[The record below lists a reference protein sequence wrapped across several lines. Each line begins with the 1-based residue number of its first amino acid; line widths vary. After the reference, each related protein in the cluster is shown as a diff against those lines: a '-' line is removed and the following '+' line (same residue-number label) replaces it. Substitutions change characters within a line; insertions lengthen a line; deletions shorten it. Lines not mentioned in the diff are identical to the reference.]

1 MFNLDTFRLIKKT
14 FNRFFT
20 IVMIVLI
27 GVAFMMGLMSCE
39 YVMQKSVDSYYD
51 AYNLQDLQL
60 YSAYGFDDND
70 ILAIKE
76 QEGIKDVFASKMI
89 DSYARIGE
97 KDGIVVR
104 LREYISDVNRFKLI
118 AGHMPFND
126 SQVLLL
132 KGTSGSNSY
141 QIGDKIELYSD
152 DGFADQLR
160 VSTFTI
166 VGFVESPEY
175 LAKFAGTSN
184 LDNLDIDLVLYGN
197 NTNFIADY
205 YTTVY
210 LTLADSLPYL
220 GFSKAYDEHILN
232 YKEDLTSFAAKQQV
246 YRKDKLLK
254 TYTEKIKDGE
264 KELAEQK
271 QSGEEELAAAKKALD
286 DAQIKLIASEM
297 MISSNEETLRS
308 NKDKLAAS
316 KALLDENAQKIND
329 AIKEVENQS
338 GQPFDSAYQTCESA
352 YFTYLILETQMN
364 EGSIINTDTYLR
376 NMIADNNA
384 RIAEIDAEIAIIDN
398 QLANGEGDPV
408 DLARR
413 RADLNAEKLNLQ
425 NTNVVLESMLAQV
438 DPDDTKAQIQSILDQ
453 MDAQAN
459 GSVKDTYFNMKK
471 LKEGKAQLDEG
482 YAQLASGQQQVADGE
497 LALKEARAELARGQ
511 AQYKQGL
518 SDYQEGLLTFNKE
531 IEKAENKIRMA
542 YQELNELP
550 EAQWLVLDRSMQY
563 SSTMFKSNS
572 QQMGAI
578 GISIPLLFYL
588 VAALV
593 CMTTMTRL
601 VDEQRSQIG
610 VYCALG
616 FSKSQIIGKYC
627 LYGFLACLGGS
638 LIGIPLGY
646 LIFPTVIYSTWR
658 LMYNLPPM
666 VLALSWKTLL
676 ICVFAFSA
684 LVVFVTFLVVNNSL
698 KEMPASLM
706 RPKAPKEAKKIFLEN
721 WHFLWKRLSFTGKIT
736 ARNLVRYKMRFFM
749 TVFGVAG
756 CTSLLVIG
764 FGVRDSI
771 SDVVNIQYGELFN
784 YNHNIALN
792 NDDEL
797 EDILNIL
804 ENDFSND
811 VVAPYMTYTSKAYI
825 GQDEPTMTV
834 QVLDARA
841 ANSVMNLRSAHG
853 QDKIKLSNN
862 GVVVSQKFA
871 KNNNLKEGDTLTI
884 ESAGGIK
891 ASVQVDAICEWYFQ
905 HYIFIADTYYEST
918 FAEKIH
924 ENAIAVKCDDGLALK
939 ESLKTQTTVRSVTDF
954 SSFIEQF
961 NTMISALNF
970 IIAVIILTAGSLAF
984 VVLINLTQVN
994 ISERMREIATL
1005 KVLGF
1010 RDSEVNSYLFKEI
1023 ILLTIIGGILGLPLG
1038 YVEERMIM
1046 SIINMDMIMFG
1057 THIKLYS
1064 YLFAFAITL
1073 IFTFIVL
1080 MQTRRPLRKIAMVES
1095 LKSVE

>member
-1 MFNLDTFRLIKKT
+1 
-14 FNRFFT
+14 
-20 IVMIVLI
+20 
-27 GVAFMMGLMSCE
+27 
-39 YVMQKSVDSYYD
+39 
-51 AYNLQDLQL
+51 
-60 YSAYGFDDND
+60 
-70 ILAIKE
+70 
-76 QEGIKDVFASKMI
+76 
-89 DSYARIGE
+89 
-97 KDGIVVR
+97 
-104 LREYISDVNRFKLI
+104 
-118 AGHMPFND
+118 
-126 SQVLLL
+126 
-132 KGTSGSNSY
+132 
-141 QIGDKIELYSD
+141 
-152 DGFADQLR
+152 
-160 VSTFTI
+160 
-166 VGFVESPEY
+166 
-175 LAKFAGTSN
+175 
-184 LDNLDIDLVLYGN
+184 
-197 NTNFIADY
+197 
-205 YTTVY
+205 
-210 LTLADSLPYL
+210 
-220 GFSKAYDEHILN
+220 
-232 YKEDLTSFAAKQQV
+232 
-246 YRKDKLLK
+246 
-254 TYTEKIKDGE
+254 
-264 KELAEQK
+264 
-271 QSGEEELAAAKKALD
+271 
-286 DAQIKLIASEM
+286 
-297 MISSNEETLRS
+297 
-308 NKDKLAAS
+308 
-316 KALLDENAQKIND
+316 
-329 AIKEVENQS
+329 
-338 GQPFDSAYQTCESA
+338 
-352 YFTYLILETQMN
+352 
-364 EGSIINTDTYLR
+364 
-376 NMIADNNA
+376 
-384 RIAEIDAEIAIIDN
+384 
-398 QLANGEGDPV
+398 
-408 DLARR
+408 
-413 RADLNAEKLNLQ
+413 
-425 NTNVVLESMLAQV
+425 
-438 DPDDTKAQIQSILDQ
+438 
-453 MDAQAN
+453 
-459 GSVKDTYFNMKK
+459 
-471 LKEGKAQLDEG
+471 
-482 YAQLASGQQQVADGE
+482 
-497 LALKEARAELARGQ
+497 
-511 AQYKQGL
+511 
-518 SDYQEGLLTFNKE
+518 
-531 IEKAENKIRMA
+531 
-542 YQELNELP
+542 
-550 EAQWLVLDRSMQY
+550 
-563 SSTMFKSNS
+563 
-572 QQMGAI
+572 
-578 GISIPLLFYL
+578 
-588 VAALV
+588 
-593 CMTTMTRL
+593 
-601 VDEQRSQIG
+601 
-610 VYCALG
+610 
-616 FSKSQIIGKYC
+616 
-627 LYGFLACLGGS
+627 
-638 LIGIPLGY
+638 
-646 LIFPTVIYSTWR
+646 
-658 LMYNLPPM
+658 
-666 VLALSWKTLL
+666 
-676 ICVFAFSA
+676 
-684 LVVFVTFLVVNNSL
+684 
-698 KEMPASLM
+698 
-706 RPKAPKEAKKIFLEN
+706 
-721 WHFLWKRLSFTGKIT
+721 
-736 ARNLVRYKMRFFM
+736 M

-804 ENDFSND
+804 ENDFSNY

-841 ANSVMNLRSAHG
+841 ANSVMNLRYAHG